1 MTTIYLIRHAEA
13 EGNLYRRVHGWY
25 NSKITERG
33 FLQIQALKERFRD
46 IRIDAVYS
54 SDLLRTCTTAQAICA
69 PKRLELHTTPAL
81 REAGMGVW
89 EDLTW
94 GQVARMAPE
103 KLKWFTEGSP
113 LWGDVPG
120 SESFQTVQDRAWGAL
135 RDIARTH
142 PEQTVAVF
150 CHGMAIRTILAK
162 CHGLPLE
169 GMREI
174 PHSDNTGVACFRTDG
189 ERVEMVHDSDASHLS
204 ASLSTFSNQ
213 RWWRDKRGAMAD
225 TNLWFRPMDL
235 AAEELFYRDCRRE
248 GWLASHGTIDRYD
261 GDAFVRAAQKNLAED
276 GESLVCGMLG
286 DDPAGVLQ
294 LDFRRDA
301 DQGAGWIPFCYMLPQ
316 TRGRGMGIQ
325 LIGEAVSRFRGRGR
339 EKLRLRCAPE
349 NAVAQRF
356 YHRYGFEKIG
366 EDRDSAV
373 PLDIMEKYIG
383 YGRP

>member
-25 NSKITERG
+25 DSKITERG
-33 FLQIQALKERFRD
+33 FRQIQALKERFRD

-54 SDLLRTCTTAQAICA
+54 SDLLRTCTTAQAVYV
-69 PKRLELHTTPAL
+69 PKGLELHTTPAL

-94 GQVARMAPE
+94 GQVARIAPE

-204 ASLSTFSNQ
+204 ASLSTFS
-213 RWWRDKRGAMAD
+213 
-225 TNLWFRPMDL
+225 
-235 AAEELFYRDCRRE
+235 
-248 GWLASHGTIDRYD
+248 
-261 GDAFVRAAQKNLAED
+261 
-276 GESLVCGMLG
+276 
-286 DDPAGVLQ
+286 
-294 LDFRRDA
+294 
-301 DQGAGWIPFCYMLPQ
+301 
-316 TRGRGMGIQ
+316 
-325 LIGEAVSRFRGRGR
+325 SRI
-339 EKLRLRCAPE
+339 L
-349 NAVAQRF
+349 
-356 YHRYGFEKIG
+356 
-366 EDRDSAV
+366 
-373 PLDIMEKYIG
+373 
-383 YGRP
+383 